1 MEGIQK
7 ARNSCTTLIR
17 KAKANYWRD
26 KFQKCGD
33 SKSFWKTVKS
43 YEGVSKASH
52 IGPII
57 ENSKLLFLIIS

>member
-1 MEGIQK
+1 MNTEIKKEVNQRFKAFNKTKSTDKGSIECKRYKK

-33 SKSFWKTVKS
+33 SK
-43 YEGVSKASH
+43 
-52 IGPII
+52 
-57 ENSKLLFLIIS
+57 